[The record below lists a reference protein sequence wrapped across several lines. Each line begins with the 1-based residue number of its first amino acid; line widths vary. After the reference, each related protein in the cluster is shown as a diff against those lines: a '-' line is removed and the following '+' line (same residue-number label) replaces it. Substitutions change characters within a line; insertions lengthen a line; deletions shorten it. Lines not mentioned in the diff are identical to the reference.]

1 MQPLISPSRL
11 FKYSITFQETTQ
23 DSREVSDFS
32 DSGYIIENETDTIG
46 NILKKAN
53 EVYGIYYP
61 ISFGGWE
68 STYPE
73 QDRDYFEKGIEK
85 YYALFIKNEDGT
97 DITTEEYDFI
107 TYLLSNG
114 QYNSEEFQEYAVGG
128 LIAGAVGLGVAGLI
142 GYYYFDKEKKNSKIK
157 KQNAEPDYEI
167 INDNKKQSKKSN
179 QKYVTHIVKGKER
192 KYPIGSAWTKE
203 HYNDNDDENYEIE
216 PSKRNPKHRARNRQY
231 ENGGGVGQLPPK
243 GELTNK
249 QNLLLKYQKKGS
261 EYEFYIYEPVTKN
274 ISAYQQNKY
283 LCKNKDCPIKM
294 PYNQFINYLY
304 TETYLDDL
312 EYANGGGVGKY
323 QVYYMDNDRRKVV
336 LATGLTYMSAVKLS
350 QKYYSQGLS
359 TEYEMIFANGGGV
372 ESEHLENA
380 LNMLNYYLKEKG
392 SRINFNEIKKEIELS
407 KNENIIELANK
418 ISIGTHTK
426 TTDFS
431 DLYYSIKGVLRN
443 QYGKQY
449 ANGGGVEMNQPTIT
463 PTTPKT
469 PTTPTTPKTPYRPKI
484 KPRPKANKYDFI
496 LIKK

>member
-1 MQPLISPSRL
+1 MQPLISPIRL
-11 FKYSITFQETTQ
+11 FKYSITFQETTE

-128 LIAGAVGLGVAGLI
+128 LIAGAVGLGVVGLI
-142 GYYYFDKEKKNSKIK
+142 AYYYF
-157 KQNAEPDYEI
+157 
-167 INDNKKQSKKSN
+167 NKKDRS
-179 QKYVTHIVKGKER
+179 
-192 KYPIGSAWTKE
+192 YPTGRAWTKE

-216 PSKRNPKHRARNRQY
+216 PSRRNPKHRARNRQY
-231 ENGGGVGQLPPK
+231 E
-243 GELTNK
+243 
-249 QNLLLKYQKKGS
+249 
-261 EYEFYIYEPVTKN
+261 
-274 ISAYQQNKY
+274 
-283 LCKNKDCPIKM
+283 
-294 PYNQFINYLY
+294 
-304 TETYLDDL
+304 
-312 EYANGGGVGKY
+312 
-323 QVYYMDNDRRKVV
+323 
-336 LATGLTYMSAVKLS
+336 
-350 QKYYSQGLS
+350 
-359 TEYEMIFANGGGV
+359 NGGGV

-380 LNMLNYYLKEKG
+380 LNMLNYYLKDKG
-392 SRINFNEIKKEIELS
+392 SRRNFNEIKKEIELS

-431 DLYYSIKGVLRN
+431 DLYYSIKGVLQN

-449 ANGGGVEMNQPTIT
+449 ANGGGVDNTFVNVLLDYGFVEKRSAYGVRHFYNKSKDFYASLDNNLRKLYVYKDDNLYVQGREYSGYSIQGLIDFLNSNGFKRGNKFDNGGTT
-463 PTTPKT
+463 TTRPTTTPEVVPDTDTKPRKPKT
-469 PTTPTTPKTPYRPKI
+469 PFQPKHIPK
-484 KPRPKANKYDFI
+484 PKARKYDFI